1 MISKQIILLAAMTLA
16 IVSCKKVNLVEVS
29 ASLPGSSQ
37 KSGIFTTSAIGITQ
51 QEIAVNSALDVLGPG
66 SVNGFKYTFW
76 GPANWEVG
84 SAIATLGKELST
96 GNRDVAVVNTYV
108 AVIKQIV
115 NNSANQMIVTG
126 GLEHR
131 ESLGAYFGMALG
143 WRQGDIKAL
152 FTSAE
157 QNKILLTM
165 KAGLVA
171 SAFVMA
177 NYTPTGV
184 VRPTP
189 KVCMRGNPNQYDSP
203 NYAEGYAGTFLAA
216 LAVIGK
222 GNIYS
227 FLNNYDHGTFTSE
240 LVAAGLT
247 RISTSFSTLFNVTA
261 GGIVYDA
268 STIAKKEAL
277 VESYVRYIDNND
289 NASKPFFRGVKLSDI
304 TADPLN
310 LYINLNTDCFNNIA
324 TEGDYVGSLGMANEL
339 NGSDGGGVR
348 SSIFYSTAGLINDVY
363 NRYLVQDYGYW
374 ASSTQTGAKA
384 NIDLLLK
391 VGFSDIAS
399 KSWNGY
405 WSYKLG
411 IYTHDR
417 MVPYETGESWWQRT
431 YNMAHSMGIVKE
443 YYMNDSFDDA
453 NYTAY
458 PSWTATDGAWSFTT
472 PVTFTG
478 YVPIKPDTVIKTSV
492 ADLRSRLI
500 APYVGTNYDVTVQ
513 CKVNSFGTLSN
524 SPQIGL
530 IGRYTDANNFYI
542 MKYNYATNNCEI
554 ISVQNNIWTTL
565 NTSGTITLNTGT
577 LYILRASFDGNQLK
591 FYINNVLKA
600 SATNNS
606 FTSGKPGLFSR
617 YTEVMYDD
625 VFVNKATLN

>member
-1 MISKQIILLAAMTLA
+1 MKVEQIILVAAITVA
-16 IVSCKKVNLVEVS
+16 IASCKKGNLPES
-29 ASLPGSSQ
+29 ATPLINDNSSDLVI
-37 KSGIFTTSAIGITQ
+37 KTYAVGLSQ

-108 AVIKQIV
+108 SVIKEIV
-115 NNSANQMIVTG
+115 NNKANQMIVTG

-131 ESLGAYFGMALG
+131 ESLGAYFAMALG
-143 WRQGDIKAL
+143 WRQSDIKAM

-177 NYTPTGV
+177 NYTPTGA

-216 LAVIGK
+216 TAVIGK
-222 GNIYS
+222 SNIYS

-277 VESYVRYIDNND
+277 VESYVRNIDNND
-289 NASKPFFRGVKLSDI
+289 NVSKPFFRGVKLNDI

-310 LYINLNTDCFNNIA
+310 LYINLNTDCFNKIA
-324 TEGDYVGSLGMANEL
+324 TEGDYVGSLGMAQEL
-339 NGSDGGGVR
+339 KGSDGGGVR
-348 SSIFYSTAGLINDVY
+348 SSVFYSTAGFINDVY
-363 NRYLVQDYGYW
+363 NRYLMQDYGYW
-374 ASSTQTGAKA
+374 GSSTQTAAKA
-384 NIDLLLK
+384 NMDMLLK

-431 YNMAHSMGIVKE
+431 YNMAHSMGIAKE

-453 NYTAY
+453 NYTTY
-458 PSWTATDGAWSFTT
+458 PTWTATDGTWSFAT

-478 YVPIKPDTVIKTSV
+478 YVPIKPDTVIKTSET
-492 ADLRSRLI
+492 DLRSRLI
-500 APYVGTNYDVTVQ
+500 APYSGTNYDVTVQ
-513 CKVNSFGTLSN
+513 CKVNSFGALS
-524 SPQIGL
+524 SGPQIGL

-542 MKYNYATNNCEI
+542 MKYNNATNNCEI
-554 ISVQNNIWTTL
+554 IKVQNNVWTTL
-565 NTSGTITLNTGT
+565 ATSGTTTLNTGT
-577 LYILRASFDGNQLK
+577 LYFFRASFDGTQLK
-591 FYINNVLKA
+591 FYINNALKA
-600 SATNNS
+600 SATNAS
-606 FTSGKPGLFSR
+606 FTSGKPGLFAK

-625 VFVNKATLN
+625 VFVSKASLN